1 MRTSIIFT
9 AILYFFSTSS
19 AFAEE
24 EADYI
29 PYKCHI
35 ETPNGP
41 NIALFLWEKKLAIQE
56 QSALLAKQVSTISNE
71 RLLVKRI
78 VECIAED
85 KKFNDKFVR
94 ELDERRTDIDN

>member
-9 AILYFFSTSS
+9 AILYFLSTSS
-19 AFAEE
+19 AFSE

-41 NIALFLWEKKLAIQE
+41 NIAVFVWEKKLVIEE
-56 QSALLAKQVSTISNE
+56 QSSLLAEYVPTISNE
-71 RLLVKRI
+71 RLLVKRV

-85 KKFNDKFVR
+85 KKFKDAYMR
-94 ELDERRTDIDN
+94 ELDEQRTY